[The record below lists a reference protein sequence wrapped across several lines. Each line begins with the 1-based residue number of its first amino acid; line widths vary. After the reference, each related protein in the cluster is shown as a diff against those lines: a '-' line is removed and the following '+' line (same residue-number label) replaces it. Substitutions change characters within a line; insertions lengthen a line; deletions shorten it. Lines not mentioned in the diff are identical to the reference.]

1 MTHQNIIQADICI
14 IGAGSGGLSV
24 ASGAAQLGLKTVL
37 IEKAEMGGDCLNT
50 GCVPSKALLAAG
62 KRAEMHRKTDI
73 KGVKGHEPEIDYALV
88 KDHVMDTIKTIEPHD
103 SQERFE
109 GLGVHV
115 IREYGEFIDSKTVK
129 AGDHII
135 KAKKFVISTGSRA
148 AIPPIKGLVQDKIYT
163 NETIFDL
170 REKPDHLLIIGGGPI
185 GLEMAQGHQRLG
197 CEVSVFDMG
206 KILPHDDQ
214 SNVAIARQILI
225 DGGLNLHEN
234 ISIEKI
240 THGNDD
246 VTITMKKDGQTIDVK
261 GSHLLIAA
269 GRKPNIDNI
278 GLDKANIDSSNRGVT
293 VDDRLRTSQKHI
305 YAIGDVAGGPQFT
318 HVAGYHAGLIIK
330 QVCFKIP
337 AKVDY
342 SALPWVTYID
352 PEIAQIGLTEQD
364 ARKKFGD
371 SIKISEAQFEGNDRA
386 IAERS
391 TKGQIR
397 VITTKKGVVIGA
409 SIIGPQA
416 GELIGIWG
424 LAILQKLKL
433 SSVTSTI
440 AAYPTLGEINKR
452 AAGAYYTPSLFS
464 DKTRKIVGWLQ
475 KLPF

>member
-185 GLEMAQGHQRLG
+185 GLEMAQAHQRLG

-206 KILPHDDQ
+206 KILPRDDQ

-246 VTITMKKDGQTIDVK
+246 VTITMKKDGKTIDVK

-293 VDDRLRTSQKHI
+293 VDYRLRTSQKHI

-475 KLPF
+475 RLPF